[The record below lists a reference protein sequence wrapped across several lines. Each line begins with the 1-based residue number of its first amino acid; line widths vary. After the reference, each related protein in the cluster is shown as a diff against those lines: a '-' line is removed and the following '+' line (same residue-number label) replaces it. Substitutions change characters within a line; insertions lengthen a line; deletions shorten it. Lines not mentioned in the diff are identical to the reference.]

1 MVAKN
6 PDRFGLAEL
15 APLILKPLRKMRN
28 VSTLEMATRMGL
40 SERGYRDLENGTTNL
55 LLERIF
61 EIAEILRLDAPSIVT
76 AFLLRRPEIAQDF
89 AQNKL
94 MLAQT
99 SAVDELDDAT
109 RSAVAAVD
117 TLTALDAHIQF
128 YKQLAEYGR
137 AQLRAAEGR
146 RNGDS

>member
-1 MVAKN
+1 
-6 PDRFGLAEL
+6 
-15 APLILKPLRKMRN
+15 
-28 VSTLEMATRMGL
+28 
-40 SERGYRDLENGTTNL
+40 
-55 LLERIF
+55 
-61 EIAEILRLDAPSIVT
+61 
-76 AFLLRRPEIAQDF
+76 
-89 AQNKL
+89 

-146 RNGDS
+146 RNGGS